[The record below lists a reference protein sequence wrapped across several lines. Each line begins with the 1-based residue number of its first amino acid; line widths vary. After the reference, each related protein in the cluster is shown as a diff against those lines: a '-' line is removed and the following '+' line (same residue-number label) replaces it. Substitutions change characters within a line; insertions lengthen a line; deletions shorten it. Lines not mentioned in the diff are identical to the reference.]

1 MRWCEH
7 FPQGLK
13 PGFFA
18 GLIGTA
24 EAVPSPKPSAY
35 QENHMSSQQS
45 PAGNVNRRLQGLIP
59 LILVLLLPC
68 LVLAQSFRG
77 SIRGK
82 VVDPSGSLIAG
93 AKVTAKN
100 SATGQVREAA
110 TGNDGAYV
118 LVELPAG
125 QYVVMAE
132 STGLSPVA
140 QNVIV
145 NVGSDTT
152 ADFDLTGLQKRVE
165 QLTVTEEAPPVD
177 TTRDVLSDVVDQKL
191 VAELPLNG
199 RDFGKLVAL
208 SPGAT
213 VDPSGV
219 AGTQGGFGQ
228 FNINGN
234 RDRSNNYTLDGTDN
248 NDPFFNNSALNQTGI
263 GGAPASLLPID
274 AIQEFNLQSQFG
286 AEYGRNSGSVVNIVT
301 RSGGNK
307 LHGSAFEFLRNSALD
322 ARNFFNTDPH
332 KSVFQNN
339 NFGAALGGPIVKDR
353 TFFFGAYEGQRE
365 RVGSDFLLLVPTQSQ
380 IQQARTIA
388 GAINGTPGNP
398 VINPALD
405 SILAFYPKSNTSQ
418 IPGVVRDKNDGNNF
432 IAKIDHNLDNTE
444 LLTGRYAF
452 AQSDQIFPFGSP
464 GGFGAGSRLPQFAQ
478 TSPARVQVISVSL
491 LSSLSPSMINE
502 ERFGYS
508 RYRTSFSSLNAN
520 FDPNSIGLKLGTG
533 KLGLPEFDF
542 TSIENLGATGFSV
555 PRGRTSE
562 TFQILDNFT
571 WLKGRHTFKFG
582 GEFRRAS
589 IRNFNDNLERGIY
602 QFTAGVGLSSD
613 PVVDALA
620 NFYTGGTQDTTFCCA
635 FVSVEAGNTQRTT
648 YNNGFS
654 FFAQDDYRLSSK
666 LTVNFGLRWEYF
678 GPLSEKNNLLSN
690 LGRDG
695 NLAMV
700 GTDGLNG
707 LYNRDLRDFAPRL
720 GFAWHPL
727 NNTVVRAGYG
737 IYFDYVPQD
746 LLIANFTT
754 SAGVATNPIGP
765 QAVLPLSFDSSA
777 FNGTSP
783 GAPILN
789 GVASP
794 PYSIFVTPRNF
805 HSPYTQNWN
814 LNVQQKL
821 AENASFE
828 ARYVGSKGTKL
839 VRLTDLNEPN
849 AGGSRTNPKYSAI
862 DELTP
867 SSSSRY
873 NALQAI
879 GRIQNTHGISGFA
892 AYVWSKSIDDAS
904 DGIDFVPGVA
914 FPQDPGNLAAERG
927 PSIFDTRHRFT
938 TAINYELPSWVALR
952 KFGSGWE
959 LNTIVSVQSG
969 RPIPIATSTDTSAR
983 FYFNQRPN
991 LVPGVDPILTHWSP
1005 STGYLNPLAFVQ
1017 PAFGT
1022 FGNLGRNS
1030 IYGPAL
1036 RNVDFSIT
1044 KNTRLTER
1052 VNLQLRA
1059 EFFNIF
1065 NHPNFALPAHTII
1078 PGYVDNG
1085 SPGSPQVVPNPGAH
1099 VKGDITQPLLPMGL
1113 ITQTPDV
1120 AQTNPGLGGGGP
1132 RVVQIGAKFTF

>member
-1 MRWCEH
+1 
-7 FPQGLK
+7 
-13 PGFFA
+13 
-18 GLIGTA
+18 
-24 EAVPSPKPSAY
+24 
-35 QENHMSSQQS
+35 MSSQLS
-45 PAGNVNRRLQGLIP
+45 TAGDISSRLQR
-59 LILVLLLPC
+59 LILLSMVLLLPC
-68 LVLAQSFRG
+68 FVLAQGFRG

-82 VVDPSGSLIAG
+82 VVDPNGNVITG

-100 SATGQVREAA
+100 SATGLVRETT
-110 TGNDGAYV
+110 TGDDGAYV

-125 QYVVMAE
+125 EYVVLAE
-132 STGLSPVA
+132 YGGLSPVG

-145 NVGSDTT
+145 NVGTDTS
-152 ADFDLTGLQKRVE
+152 ANFDLTRVEKRLE
-165 QLTVTEEAPPVD
+165 QLTVTEEAPVID
-177 TTRDVLSDVVDQKL
+177 TTRDVLSEIVDQKL

-234 RDRSNNYTLDGTDN
+234 RDRSNNYMLDGTDN

-301 RSGGNK
+301 RSGSNK
-307 LHGSAFEFLRNSALD
+307 LHGSAFDFFRNSVLD

-339 NFGAALGGPIVKDR
+339 NFGASLGGPIVKDK

-365 RVGSDFLLLVPTQSQ
+365 QVGSDFLLLVPTQSQ
-380 IQQARTIA
+380 IQQARIIA
-388 GAINGTPGNP
+388 GAINGTASNP
-398 VINPALD
+398 VINPGLD
-405 SILAFYPKSNTSQ
+405 AILAFYPKSNSSQ
-418 IPGVVRDKNDGNNF
+418 IPGVVRDKNDGDNF
-432 IAKIDHNLDNTE
+432 IAKIDENLSNTE

-452 AQSDQIFPFGSP
+452 SQSSQVFPFGSP
-464 GGFGAGSRLPQFAQ
+464 GGFGTGSRLPQFAQ
-478 TSPARVQVISVSL
+478 TSPTRVQVVSASL
-491 LSSLSPSMINE
+491 LSSLSPSKINE
-502 ERFGYS
+502 VRFGYS

-520 FDPNSIGLKLGTG
+520 FDPNSIGLNFGTG

-542 TSIENLGATGFSV
+542 TNIENLGATGFSV
-555 PRGRTSE
+555 PRGRTSQ

-571 WLKGRHTFKFG
+571 WLKGHHTVKFG
-582 GEFRRAS
+582 GEFRRAAIS
-589 IRNFNDNLERGIY
+589 NFNDNLERGIF
-602 QFTAGVGLSSD
+602 QFTAGVGLSPD

-620 NFYTGGTQDTTFCCA
+620 DFYTGGTQDANFCCS
-635 FVSVEAGNTQRTT
+635 FVSVDAGNTQRTT

-654 FFAQDDYRLSSK
+654 FFAQDDYRLSSS
-666 LTVNFGLRWEYF
+666 LTLNFGLRWEYF

-707 LYNRDLRDFAPRL
+707 LYNRDLHDFAPRL
-720 GFAWHPL
+720 GFAWQAAK
-727 NNTVVRAGYG
+727 NTVVRAGYG

-754 SAGVATNPIGP
+754 SAGVVTNPIGP
-765 QAVLPLSFDSSA
+765 KAVVPLSFDPTA
-777 FNGTSP
+777 FNGTNLTP
-783 GAPILN
+783 NPPIMN

-805 HSPYTQNWN
+805 RSPYTQNWN
-814 LNVQQKL
+814 FNIQQKL

-828 ARYVGSKGTKL
+828 ARYVGSKGTRL
-839 VRLTDLNEPN
+839 VRLTDLNEPDASGTRPN
-849 AGGSRTNPKYSAI
+849 SNYSAI

-867 SSSSRY
+867 SSSSSY
-873 NALQAI
+873 SALQAI
-879 GRIQNTHGISGFA
+879 GRIQATHGVSGFA

-904 DGIDFVPGVA
+904 DGIDFVPGAA
-914 FPQDPGNLAAERG
+914 FPQDPGNLPAERG
-927 PSIFDTRHRFT
+927 PSLFDTRNRFT
-938 TAINYELPSWVALR
+938 AAINYDLPSWSAGR
-952 KFGSGWE
+952 KFGTGWQ
-959 LNTIVSVQSG
+959 LNTIISVQSG
-969 RPIPIATSTDTSAR
+969 RPIPVANSTDTSGR

-991 LVPGVDPILTHWSP
+991 LVPGVNPILSHWTP

-1022 FGNLGRNS
+1022 FGDLGRNS
-1030 IYGPAL
+1030 IFGPGL
-1036 RNVDFSIT
+1036 SNVDFSIT
-1044 KNTRLTER
+1044 KNTRLTEWL
-1052 VNLQLRA
+1052 NLQLRA

-1078 PGYVDNG
+1078 PGFVDNG
-1085 SPGSPQVVPNPGAH
+1085 SPGSPQVVPNPAAH
-1099 VKGDITQPLLPMGL
+1099 VNGDITQPLLPMGL

-1132 RVVQIGAKFTF
+1132 RVIQLAAKFTF

>member
-1 MRWCEH
+1 
-7 FPQGLK
+7 
-13 PGFFA
+13 
-18 GLIGTA
+18 
-24 EAVPSPKPSAY
+24 
-35 QENHMSSQQS
+35 MSGQQS
-45 PAGNVNRRLQGLIP
+45 IVGGNRTIQHLMLVS
-59 LILVLLLPC
+59 ILLWLPC
-68 LVLAQSFRG
+68 LLLAQSFRG

-82 VVDPSGSLIAG
+82 VVDPNGNAIVG
-93 AKVTAKN
+93 AKLTAKN
-100 SATGQVREAA
+100 RATGQIRDAA
-110 TGNDGAYV
+110 TGDDGAYV
-118 LVELPAG
+118 LAELPAG
-125 QYVVMAE
+125 EYALTAE
-132 STGLSPVA
+132 YGGLSPVG

-152 ADFDLTGLQKRVE
+152 ANFDLTRVEKHLE
-165 QLTVTEEAPPVD
+165 QLTVTEEAPVID
-177 TTRDVLSDVVDQKL
+177 TTRDVLSEVVDQKL

-301 RSGGNK
+301 RSGTNK
-307 LHGSAFEFLRNSALD
+307 LHGSGFEFFRNSALD
-322 ARNFFNTDPH
+322 ARNYFNTEPQ
-332 KSVFQNN
+332 KSEFQNN
-339 NFGAALGGPIVKDR
+339 NFGASLGGPIVKDK

-388 GAINGTPGNP
+388 GAINGTPSNP
-398 VINPALD
+398 VINPGLD
-405 SILAFYPKSNTSQ
+405 AILAFYPKSDTSQ
-418 IPGVVRDKNDGNNF
+418 IPGVVRDTNNGNNF
-432 IAKIDHNLDNTE
+432 IAKIDENLTNTE

-452 AQSDQIFPFGSP
+452 SQSYQVFPFGSP
-464 GGFGAGSRLPQFAQ
+464 GGFGTGSRLPQFAQ
-478 TSPARVQVISVSL
+478 TSPTRVQVVSVSL
-491 LSSLSPSMINE
+491 LSTLSPSKINE
-502 ERFGYS
+502 VRFGYS
-508 RYRTSFSSLNAN
+508 RYRTSFSSLDAN
-520 FDPNSIGLKLGTG
+520 FDPNSIGLNFGTG
-533 KLGLPEFDF
+533 QLGLPEFDF
-542 TSIENLGATGFSV
+542 TNIENLGATGFSI
-555 PRGRTSE
+555 PRGRTSQS
-562 TFQILDNFT
+562 FQILDNFT

-582 GEFRRAS
+582 GEFRRAAIS
-589 IRNFNDNLERGIY
+589 NFNDNLERGIF
-602 QFTAGVGLSSD
+602 QFTAGVGLSPD

-620 NFYTGGTQDTTFCCA
+620 DFYTGGTQDTNFCCS
-635 FVSVEAGNTQRTT
+635 FVSVDAGNTQRTT

-654 FFAQDDYRLSSK
+654 FFAQDDYRMTST

-695 NLAMV
+695 NLALV

-707 LYNRDLRDFAPRL
+707 VYNRDLHDFAPRL
-720 GFAWHPL
+720 GFAWQAAK
-727 NNTVVRAGYG
+727 NTVVRAGYG
-737 IYFDYVPQD
+737 IYYDYVPQD
-746 LLIANFTT
+746 LFIANFTS
-754 SAGVATNPIGP
+754 SAGVVTNPIGP
-765 QAVLPLSFDSSA
+765 KAVVPLSFDPTA
-777 FNGTSP
+777 FNGTNSTP
-783 GAPILN
+783 NPPIMN

-805 HSPYTQNWN
+805 RSPYTQNWN
-814 LNVQQKL
+814 FNVQQEL

-828 ARYVGSKGTKL
+828 ARYVGSKGSRL

-849 AGGSRTNPKYSAI
+849 ANGVRPNPNYSAM

-867 SSSSRY
+867 ESSSSY
-873 NALQAI
+873 NALQVI
-879 GRIQNTHGISGFA
+879 GRIQQNHGFSGFA
-892 AYVWSKSIDDAS
+892 AYVWSKAIDDAS
-904 DGIDFVPGVA
+904 DGIDFVPGAA
-914 FPQDPGNLAAERG
+914 FPQDPGNLPAERG
-927 PSIFDTRHRFT
+927 PSLFDTRNRFT
-938 TAINYELPSWVALR
+938 AAINYELPSWKALR
-952 KFGSGWE
+952 GFGSGWQ
-959 LNTIVSVQSG
+959 LNTIITVQSG
-969 RPIPIATSTDTSAR
+969 RPIPIANSTDTSGR

-991 LVPGVDPILTHWSP
+991 VVPGVNPILPNWTP

-1022 FGNLGRNS
+1022 FGDLGRDS
-1030 IYGPAL
+1030 IFGPGL
-1036 RNVDFSIT
+1036 SNVDFSIT

-1052 VNLQLRA
+1052 LNLQLRA

-1085 SPGSPQVVPNPGAH
+1085 TPGNPQVVPNPAAH
-1099 VKGDITQPLLPMGL
+1099 TNGLISQPLLPMGL

-1132 RVVQIGAKFTF
+1132 RVVQLAAKFTF

>member
-1 MRWCEH
+1 MSNQSIAVHGRHHRKCLIKWVVVSAMVL
-7 FPQGLK
+7 FIL
-13 PGFFA
+13 GFLA
-18 GLIGTA
+18 
-24 EAVPSPKPSAY
+24 PS
-35 QENHMSSQQS
+35 
-45 PAGNVNRRLQGLIP
+45 L
-59 LILVLLLPC
+59 
-68 LVLAQSFRG
+68 LAQSFRG

-82 VVDPSGSLIAG
+82 VVDPGGAVVAG

-100 SATGQVREAA
+100 NATGLTRETV
-110 TGNDGAYV
+110 TGIDGGYV
-118 LVELPAG
+118 LAELPAG
-125 QYVVMAE
+125 GYVVMAQAA
-132 STGLSPVA
+132 SLNTVA
-140 QNVIV
+140 QNVTV
-145 NVGSDTT
+145 NVGLDTT
-152 ADFDLTGLQKRVE
+152 ANFDLMQLEKRQE
-165 QLTVTEEAPPVD
+165 QVTVTEETPLVD
-177 TTRDVLSDVVDQKL
+177 STRDVLSEVVDQKL

-234 RDRSNNYTLDGTDN
+234 RDRSNNYMLDGTDN
-248 NDPFFNNSALNQTGI
+248 NDPFFNNSALNQTGV

-274 AIQEFNLQSQFG
+274 AIQEFDLQSQFG

-301 RSGGNK
+301 RSGTNK
-307 LHGSAFEFLRNSALD
+307 LHGSAFEFLRNNTLD
-322 ARNFFNTDPH
+322 ARNFFNTTSH

-339 NFGAALGGPIVKDR
+339 NFGASLGGPIVKDK

-365 RVGSDFLLLVPTQSQ
+365 RVGSDFLLLVPTQTQ

-388 GAINGTPGNP
+388 GAINGTPANP

-405 SILAFYPKSNTSQ
+405 AILAFYPKSDVNQ
-418 IPGVVRDKNDGNNF
+418 ISGVVRDKNDGNNF
-432 IAKIDHNLDNTE
+432 IAKIDHNVTDTE

-478 TSPARVQVISVSL
+478 TSPARVQVVSASL
-491 LSSLSPSMINE
+491 LSSLSNSRINE
-502 ERFGYS
+502 VRFGYS
-508 RYRTSFSSLNAN
+508 RYRTSFSSLNAD
-520 FDPNSIGLKLGTG
+520 FDPASIGLNLGTG

-542 TSIENLGATGFSV
+542 TNIENLGATGFSV
-555 PRGRTSE
+555 PRGRTSQ

-589 IRNFNDNLERGIY
+589 ISNFNDNLERGIY
-602 QFTAGVGLSSD
+602 QFTAGVGLSPD

-620 NFYTGGTQDTTFCCA
+620 DFYTGGSQDQGPFGPCCS
-635 FVSVEAGNTQRTT
+635 FVSVDAGNTQRTT
-648 YNNGFS
+648 YNNGLS
-654 FFAQDDYRLSSK
+654 FFAQDDYRLSPTFT
-666 LTVNFGLRWEYF
+666 LNVGLRWEYF
-678 GPLSEKNNLLSN
+678 GPLSEKNNLLSS

-695 NLAMV
+695 KLAMV
-700 GTDGLNG
+700 GTDGLDG
-707 LYNRDLRDFAPRL
+707 LYKRDLHDFAPRL
-720 GFAWHPL
+720 GFAWNAL
-727 NNTVVRAGYG
+727 KNTVVRAGYG
-737 IYFDYVPQD
+737 IYYDYVPQD
-746 LLIANFTT
+746 QLIASFTT

-765 QAVLPLSFDSSA
+765 KAIFPLAFDPTA
-777 FNGTSP
+777 FNGTNP
-783 GAPILN
+783 TPNAPILS

-794 PYSIFVTPRNF
+794 PYSIFATPRNF

-828 ARYVGSKGTKL
+828 ARYVGSKGSKL
-839 VRLTDLNEPN
+839 VRLTDLNEPDAN
-849 AGGSRTNPKYSAI
+849 GNRTINPNYSAV
-862 DELTP
+862 DELAP
-867 SSSSRY
+867 ISSSIY
-873 NALQAI
+873 HALQATATI
-879 GRIQNTHGISGFA
+879 RTSHSVSGFA
-892 AYVWSKSIDDAS
+892 SYVWSKSIDDAS
-904 DGIDFVPGVA
+904 DGIDFVPGAA

-927 PSIFDTRHRFT
+927 PSLFDTRHRFT
-938 TAINYELPSWVALR
+938 AAINYELPSWSEHR
-952 KFGSGWE
+952 SIGSGWQ
-959 LNTIVSVQSG
+959 LNTIISVQSG
-969 RPIPIATSTDTSAR
+969 RPIPIANSTDTSGR

-991 LVPGVDPILTHWSP
+991 VVPGVNPILSHWTP

-1022 FGNLGRNS
+1022 FGDLGRDS
-1030 IYGPAL
+1030 IYGPGFT
-1036 RNVDFSIT
+1036 NVDFSIS

-1052 VNLQLRA
+1052 LNLQLRA

-1065 NHPNFALPAHTII
+1065 NRPNFALPAHNII
-1078 PGYVDNG
+1078 PGFVDNG
-1085 SPGSPQVVPNPGAH
+1085 SPGSPMVVPNPSAH
-1099 VKGDITQPLLPMGL
+1099 ANGDITQPLLPMGL

-1132 RVVQIGAKFTF
+1132 RVIQLAAKFTF